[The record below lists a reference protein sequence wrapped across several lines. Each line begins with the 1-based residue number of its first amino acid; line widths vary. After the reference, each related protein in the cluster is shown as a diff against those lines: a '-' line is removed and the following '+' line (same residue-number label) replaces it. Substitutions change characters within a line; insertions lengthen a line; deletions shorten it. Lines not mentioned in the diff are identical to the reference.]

1 MAMQT
6 RTCCVGNDTRIIY
19 PITLVAIIIT
29 INYIFI
35 FIIISIFITV
45 EILTS

>member
-1 MAMQT
+1 MALQT
-6 RTCCVGNDTRIIY
+6 RTCCIRNDTRIIF
-19 PITLVAIIIT
+19 TLVAIIIT

-35 FIIISIFITV
+35 LIIISKIFITV